1 MNQEEEIEK
10 PCDSLWIGD
19 KHCKNGAVFK
29 DNQIILDAHGSYY
42 YYSYLVKCIDKSK
55 SNTTYT
61 WLTPGT
67 CDTCDL
73 ERHAIK
79 RKVYK
84 KDSGKLVC
92 RGLNDIWYTI
102 VESWKVHCV
111 GCDEFVC
118 QSYEEPDHKDAK
130 GEALCNECFDSLD

>member
-10 PCDSLWIGD
+10 PCDWLWIGA
-19 KHCKNGAVFK
+19 KHVKHRAVFK
-29 DNQIILDAHGSYY
+29 DNQIILDKTITNWYY
-42 YYSYLVKCIDKSK
+42 TYLVKSIDKSK

-67 CDTCDL
+67 WDTGDI

-84 KDSGKLVC
+84 KDSGELVC
-92 RGLNDIWYTI
+92 KGLNDDIWFTI
-102 VESWKVHCV
+102 IPTV
-111 GCDEFVC
+111 D
-118 QSYEEPDHKDAK
+118 
-130 GEALCNECFDSLD
+130 